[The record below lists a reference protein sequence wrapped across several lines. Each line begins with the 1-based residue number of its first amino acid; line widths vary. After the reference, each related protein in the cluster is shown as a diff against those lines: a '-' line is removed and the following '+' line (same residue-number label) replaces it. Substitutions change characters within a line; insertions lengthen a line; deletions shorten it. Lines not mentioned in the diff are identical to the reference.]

1 MREPGS
7 NYMAVKVS
15 RPILV
20 ALVVALLFYL
30 AADALHLNAAS
41 NAITFAFFGVV
52 VAIIV
57 EVVIALV
64 TKHTGAG
71 ENK

>member
-1 MREPGS
+1 
-7 NYMAVKVS
+7 MALKVS

-20 ALVVALLFYL
+20 ALVAALLFYL
-30 AADALHLNAAS
+30 AADALKLNAAS
-41 NAITFAFFGVV
+41 NAITFVFFGVV
-52 VAIIV
+52 VAVIV
-57 EVVIALV
+57 EFVIAIV